1 MKVVHQLFLWVST
14 SAIPL
19 EEEDTTEEEEVVE
32 VVEEEV
38 KDVTR

>member
-19 EEEDTTEEEEVVE
+19 EEEDTAEEEEVVE
-32 VVEEEV
+32 VVEGEEEEAM
-38 KDVTR
+38 